1 MVKKLSIKET
11 NNILKKLNNYGFNV
25 TEPAG
30 YGNYGVNLI
39 DKIHFNEKVNEALS
53 NKKPHSRL

>member
-1 MVKKLSIKET
+1 MGKKLNIKET
-11 NNILKKLNNYGFNV
+11 NTILKKLENCGFKV

-30 YGNYGVNLI
+30 YGTYGVNII
-39 DKIHFNEKVNEALS
+39 DKSYFNEKVNEALS